1 MINSNKNIIKLNNYV
16 KIPKIGLGC
25 CMENEYNQTYYAAKW
40 ALESGYRLIDTARLY
55 NNEKSI
61 GAAIAD
67 SKLDREDIFIITKL
81 WNDDIRKRRTREAFY
96 ESLNALGV
104 DYIDLYLMHWP
115 VDGMEDAWLEME
127 KLYNEGKIKAIGVS
141 NFHKQHLDII
151 EKISTT
157 LPVLN
162 QVESHPLMNNQE
174 LIDYCQKRNIE
185 VSAWSP
191 LGNQA
196 SKYILNFY
204 PLINIASKYNKTSAQ
219 IVLRWHI
226 QRNVIVIPKSIRRER
241 IISNINI
248 FDFELTS
255 QEMEIINGMNQNIRV
270 GPDPD
275 KFDF

>member
-1 MINSNKNIIKLNNYV
+1 MINGDKNIVELNNKV
-16 KIPKIGLGC
+16 KIPQIGLGC
-25 CMENEYNQTYYAAKW
+25 CMENEDNQTYYAAKW

-67 SKLDREDIFIITKL
+67 SKLNREDIFIITKL
-81 WNDDIRKRRTREAFY
+81 WNDDIRKRRTSEAFY

-115 VDGMEDAWLEME
+115 VDGMEEAWLEIE
-127 KLYNEGKIKAIGVS
+127 KLYKEGKIKSIGVS

-151 EKISTT
+151 EKISNT

-162 QVESHPLMNNQE
+162 QIESHPLMNNQE
-174 LIDYCQKRNIE
+174 LIDYCQERNIQ
-185 VSAWSP
+185 VGAWSP
-191 LGNQA
+191 LGNRV
-196 SKYILNFY
+196 SKYILSFY
-204 PLINIASKYNKTSAQ
+204 PLVNIANKYNKTPAQ

-226 QRNVIVIPKSIRRER
+226 QRNVIVIPKSIHRER
-241 IISNINI
+241 ILSNINI

-275 KFDF
+275 KFNF

>member
-1 MINSNKNIIKLNNYV
+1 MINSDKNIIELNNHV

-25 CMENEYNQTYYAAKW
+25 CMENEYNQTYYATKW

-61 GAAIAD
+61 GAAIAN
-67 SKLDREDIFIITKL
+67 SKLDREDVFIITKL

-151 EKISTT
+151 EKIATIP
-157 LPVLN
+157 PVLN
-162 QVESHPLMNNQE
+162 QIESHPLMNNQE
-174 LIDYCQKRNIE
+174 LIDYCQKE
-185 VSAWSP
+185 
-191 LGNQA
+191 
-196 SKYILNFY
+196 IL
-204 PLINIASKYNKTSAQ
+204 
-219 IVLRWHI
+219 R
-226 QRNVIVIPKSIRRER
+226 
-241 IISNINI
+241 
-248 FDFELTS
+248 
-255 QEMEIINGMNQNIRV
+255 
-270 GPDPD
+270 
-275 KFDF
+275 